1 MPYSKLLIRA
11 YLFVFF
17 CTYVVVQVLNVSE
30 CNPIYLYWQVLPDP
44 GECAKAQVQ
53 LLVLGILNIV
63 TDFML
68 LVLPI
73 PFVLGLTIPW
83 KRKVQLLCLFTLGVF
98 VILITAIRLPIN
110 SINKDSQDNRTLWAT
125 TELLTA
131 AIVVNAPAIWGLW
144 NKRRREK
151 YSNSGGK
158 TPGDSNRQEIPIET
172 IGGGDGSSGNR
183 RKVKPSAKVWS
194 LSRTMMSDARDGER
208 IELRSYAQ
216 IPDDREP
223 ASQSSNQHELAEQPG
238 RGA

>member
-1 MPYSKLLIRA
+1 MPYSTLLIRG
-11 YLFVFF
+11 YLLVFF
-17 CTYVVVQVLNVSE
+17 ATYVTVQVLNVSE
-30 CNPIYLYWQVLPDP
+30 CNPVYLYWQILPDP

-53 LLVLGILNIV
+53 LLVLGILNII

-68 LVLPI
+68 LLLPI

-83 KRKVQLLCLFTLGVF
+83 KRKLQLLCLFTLGVF

-144 NKRRREK
+144 NKRQRDK

-158 TPGDSNRQEIPIET
+158 TPGDSNRQEIQIET

-194 LSRTMMSDARDGER
+194 LSQTMMSDARHGEN
-208 IELRSYAQ
+208 IELSSYSQ
-216 IPDDREP
+216 IPEDREP
-223 ASQSSNQHELAEQPG
+223 IPHTSS
-238 RGA
+238 